1 MFLLSL
7 LSWFFMSGF
16 VDQAQLHARAGDG
29 GAGAVSWRREA
40 HVDRGG
46 PDGGDGGHG
55 GDVWLVASVNQSS
68 LLGFRDHPHRRATDG
83 VHGSGQKRHGARG
96 KDIVVP
102 VPVGT
107 VVRDADGAVQCDL
120 AGDGDR
126 FMIAEG
132 GQGGRG
138 NARFLS
144 NRRRAPA
151 FAEQGEKGQE
161 RWLDMELKLMADV
174 ALVGFPNAGK
184 STLIS
189 TVSAAKPK
197 IANYPFTTLEPH
209 LGVVRVGGARDNTE
223 FVMADIPG
231 LVEGAAEG
239 KGLGHRFLR
248 HIERARVLVVL
259 LDLDPLAEH
268 AASEQLRILLG
279 ELGNYQ
285 PEMLDRPR
293 LIVGS
298 KEDMVEGEAEVEAGT
313 EMCDMV
319 LSSVTGHGVR
329 ALVEKL
335 AVMVQE
341 VRATAAI
348 VASGVVVTHRPVPE
362 GVDVQRV
369 APGEWRVLGRVA
381 ERAVAFSD
389 LNDDG
394 ALAEAVKRLRRLGVD
409 RALAR
414 AGVRDGDEVTVGNMT
429 FTWGEQ

>member
-1 MFLLSL
+1 
-7 LSWFFMSGF
+7 
-16 VDQAQLHARAGDG
+16 
-29 GAGAVSWRREA
+29 VSWRREA

-55 GDVWLVASVNQSS
+55 GDVWLIASVNQSS

-107 VVRDADGAVQCDL
+107 VVRDAEGAVQCDL
-120 AGDGDR
+120 SVDGDR
-126 FMIAEG
+126 FLIAEG

-197 IANYPFTTLEPH
+197 IADYPFTTLEPH
-209 LGVVRVGGARDNTE
+209 LGVVRIGGTRDSTE

-259 LDLDPLAEH
+259 LDLDPIATH
-268 AASEQLRILLG
+268 TPAEQLRILLG
-279 ELGNYQ
+279 ELGSYQ
-285 PEMLDRPR
+285 PDLLERPR
-293 LIVGS
+293 LVVGS
-298 KEDMVEGEAEVEAGT
+298 KEDMAPDASGICEL
-313 EMCDMV
+313 V
-319 LSSVTGHGVR
+319 LSSATGAGVR
-329 ALVEKL
+329 PLIERL

-341 VRATAAI
+341 VRATADV
-348 VASGVVVTHRPVPE
+348 VASAVVVTHRPVPE
-362 GVDVQRV
+362 GVDVQRI
-369 APGEWRVLGRVA
+369 APGEWRVVGRIA

-394 ALAEAVKRLRRLGVD
+394 ALDEAVKRLRRLGVD
-409 RALAR
+409 RALSR
-414 AGVRDGDEVTVGNMT
+414 AGVREGDEVTVGSLT

>member
-1 MFLLSL
+1 M
-7 LSWFFMSGF
+7 
-16 VDQAQLHARAGDG
+16 
-29 GAGAVSWRREA
+29 SWRREA

-68 LLGFRDHPHRRATDG
+68 LLGFRDHPFRRATDG
-83 VHGSGQKRHGARG
+83 GHGSGQKKHGARG
-96 KDIVVP
+96 KDIIVP

-107 VVRDADGAVQCDL
+107 VVIDADGAVQCDL
-120 AGDGDR
+120 SGDGDR
-126 FMIAEG
+126 FLIAEG

-197 IANYPFTTLEPH
+197 IADYPFTTLVPH
-209 LGVVRVGGARDNTE
+209 LGVVRVGGTRDGTE

-231 LVEGAAEG
+231 LVEGAAAG
-239 KGLGHRFLR
+239 KGLGDRFLR

-259 LDLDPLAEH
+259 IDLDPMAVH
-268 AASEQLRILLG
+268 TPADQLRILLG
-279 ELGNYQ
+279 ELGDYQ
-285 PEMLDRPR
+285 AELLERPR

-298 KEDMVEGEAEVEAGT
+298 KQDLSPDIDPDPAEAGAI
-313 EMCDMV
+313 ECDLV
-319 LSSVTGHGVR
+319 LSAATGAGVQT
-329 ALVEKL
+329 LVDRL
-335 AVMVQE
+335 AVLVQE
-341 VRATAAI
+341 VRAAAAVEATGAI
-348 VASGVVVTHRPVPE
+348 VIHRPVPE
-362 GVDVQRV
+362 GVDVQRLG
-369 APGEWRVLGRVA
+369 PGAWRVVGRVA

-389 LNDDG
+389 LNDVG
-394 ALAEAVKRLRRLGVD
+394 ALDEAVKRLRRLGVD
-409 RALAR
+409 RALTR
-414 AGVRDGDEVTVGNMT
+414 AGVRDGDEVTVGSMT
-429 FTWGEQ
+429 FVWGEP

>member
-1 MFLLSL
+1 
-7 LSWFFMSGF
+7 MSGF

-55 GDVWLVASVNQSS
+55 GDVWLVATVNESS
-68 LLGFRDHPHRRATDG
+68 LLGLRDHPFRRATDG
-83 VHGSGQKRHGARG
+83 VHGSGSKRHGARG
-96 KDIVVP
+96 KDLVVP

-107 VVRDADGAVQCDL
+107 VVRDKTGAVVCDLDVDGARALV
-120 AGDGDR
+120 
-126 FMIAEG
+126 AEG

-151 FAEQGEKGQE
+151 FAEQAEKGQE
-161 RWLDMELKLMADV
+161 FWLDMELKLMADV

-197 IANYPFTTLEPH
+197 IADYPFTTLEPH
-209 LGVVRVGGARDNTE
+209 LGVVRVGGTRDGTE

-239 KGLGHRFLR
+239 KGLGHQFLR

-259 LDLDPLAEH
+259 LDLGAPDAGGVAP
-268 AASEQLRILLG
+268 SDQRRILLS
-279 ELGNYQ
+279 ELGSYR
-285 PEMLDRPR
+285 PELLERPR
-293 LIVGS
+293 IVVGS
-298 KEDMVEGEAEVEAGT
+298 KGDVGADDEGVS
-313 EMCDMV
+313 DMV
-319 LSSVTGHGVR
+319 LSAASGEGIG
-329 ALVEKL
+329 ALVERL
-335 AVMVQE
+335 GVLVQE
-341 VRATAAI
+341 VRAEAAGA
-348 VASGVVVTHRPVPE
+348 VSSEVVVHRPLPE
-362 GVDVQRV
+362 GVAVQRAGV
-369 APGEWRVLGRVA
+369 AAWVVQGRAA
-381 ERAVAFSD
+381 ERAVALSD
-389 LNDDG
+389 LNDAG
-394 ALAEAVKRLRRLGVD
+394 AQAEVVRRLRRLGVD

-414 AGVRDGDEVTVGNMT
+414 AGARDGDEITVGAMT
-429 FTWGEQ
+429 FTWGEDQ

>member
-1 MFLLSL
+1 MA
-7 LSWFFMSGF
+7 GF

-68 LLGFRDHPHRRATDG
+68 LLGFRDHPFRRATDG
-83 VHGSGQKRHGARG
+83 GHGSGQKKHGARG

-107 VVRDADGAVQCDL
+107 VVRDSDGAVQCDL

-126 FMIAEG
+126 FLIAEG

-197 IANYPFTTLEPH
+197 IADYPFTTLVPN
-209 LGVVRVGGARDNTE
+209 LGVVRVGGVRDGTE

-231 LVEGAAEG
+231 LVEGAAAG
-239 KGLGHRFLR
+239 KGLGDRFLR

-259 LDLDPLAEH
+259 IDLDPQAVH
-268 AASEQLRILLG
+268 TPAEQLRILLG
-279 ELGNYQ
+279 ELGDYQ
-285 PEMLDRPR
+285 AELLERPR
-293 LIVGS
+293 LVVGS
-298 KEDMVEGEAEVEAGT
+298 KQDLSDPDTNGATAGDAAGAGAI
-313 EMCDMV
+313 ECDLV
-319 LSSVTGHGVR
+319 LSAATGAGVQT
-329 ALVEKL
+329 LVDRL
-335 AVMVQE
+335 AVLVQE
-341 VRATAAI
+341 VRAAAA
-348 VASGVVVTHRPVPE
+348 VEATGAVVIHRPVPE
-362 GVDVQRV
+362 GVDVQRLS
-369 APGEWRVLGRVA
+369 PGAWRVVGRVA

-389 LNDDG
+389 LNDVG
-394 ALAEAVKRLRRLGVD
+394 ALDEAVKRLRRLGVD

-414 AGVRDGDEVTVGNMT
+414 AGVRDGDEVTVGTMT
-429 FTWGEQ
+429 FIWGEP

>member
-1 MFLLSL
+1 MA
-7 LSWFFMSGF
+7 GF

-68 LLGFRDHPHRRATDG
+68 LLGFRDHPFRRATDG
-83 VHGSGQKRHGARG
+83 GHGSGQKKHGARG

-107 VVRDADGAVQCDL
+107 VVRDNDGAVQCDL

-126 FMIAEG
+126 FLIAEG

-197 IANYPFTTLEPH
+197 IADYPFTTLVPH
-209 LGVVRVGGARDNTE
+209 LGVVRVGGVRDGTE

-259 LDLDPLAEH
+259 LDLDPH
-268 AASEQLRILLG
+268 AGHSPEDQLRILLG
-279 ELGNYQ
+279 ELGGYQ
-285 PEMLDRPR
+285 PALLERPR
-293 LIVGS
+293 MVVGS
-298 KEDMVEGEAEVEAGT
+298 KGD
-313 EMCDMV
+313 
-319 LSSVTGHGVR
+319 LGHGDLGHGDLGHGEPFCDLIVSAATGAGVQ
-329 ALVEKL
+329 ALVDKL
-335 AVMVQE
+335 AALVQE
-341 VRATAAI
+341 VRAAAVVEATGAI
-348 VASGVVVTHRPVPE
+348 VIHRPVPE
-362 GVDVQRV
+362 GVDVQRI
-369 APGEWRVLGRVA
+369 APGTWRVVGRVA

-389 LNDDG
+389 LNDVG
-394 ALAEAVKRLRRLGVD
+394 ALDEAVKRLRRLGVD
-409 RALAR
+409 RALSR

-429 FTWGEQ
+429 FTWGEP